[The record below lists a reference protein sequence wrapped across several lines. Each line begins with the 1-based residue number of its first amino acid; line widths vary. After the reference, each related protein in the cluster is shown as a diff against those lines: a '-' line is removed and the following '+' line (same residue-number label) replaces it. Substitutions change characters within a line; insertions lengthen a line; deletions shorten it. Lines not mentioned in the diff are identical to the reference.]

1 LEVTVGEKTFLDG
14 FQSIKINSTEGR
26 LPEAHFRE
34 LVVTVKVE
42 KEVCRLLK

>member
-14 FQSIKINSTEGR
+14 FQRININSTDGR
-26 LPEAHFRE
+26 LPEAHFKE

-42 KEVCRLLK
+42 KEVCGLLE